1 MTLQGQSDSGRGSS
15 MLSSGEEG
23 GRQPNSQQ
31 VSWKGFECQF
41 SREKKG
47 IHNYSQLEW
56 GAPQLCIFSR
66 HLGPLRPGNWLDG
79 TAWSWTSQHLTG
91 RGWSAATGSK
101 DGRLL
106 QPGVALAARCHAP
119 LLVRYWVR
127 NFWGKAKILD
137 EEKQFKLIP
146 LAWIQ
151 IHEGAK
157 AHQTPFQERNRPH
170 HWPST
175 GAAVLHQPRFI
186 RTCHQRDDRTGTQS
200 SKRAGCVGEKICR
213 SFATGASIAFNCY
226 LYFNPLRMCYVISK
240 YYYSK

>member
-66 HLGPLRPGNWLDG
+66 YLGPLRPGNWLDG

-151 IHEGAK
+151 IHEGAM
-157 AHQTPFQERNRPH
+157 AHQTPF
-170 HWPST
+170 
-175 GAAVLHQPRFI
+175 
-186 RTCHQRDDRTGTQS
+186 
-200 SKRAGCVGEKICR
+200 
-213 SFATGASIAFNCY
+213 
-226 LYFNPLRMCYVISK
+226 
-240 YYYSK
+240 